1 MQTRAERAETLLEKV
16 DQKLQFVESS
26 TKHYQKK
33 ATLAEKQMKIWRT
46 KHEHMKK
53 SLEEAREIIVLHEGL
68 INKLSEQ
75 NSKLKAWVKHK
86 KANSRRANSRERGT
100 SKDAK
105 SQVHLP
111 KDLVAASIFDNHT

>member
-1 MQTRAERAETLLEKV
+1 M
-16 DQKLQFVESS
+16 KL
-26 TKHYQKK
+26 
-33 ATLAEKQMKIWRT
+33 WRT
-46 KHEHMKK
+46 KHEHAKK

-75 NSKLKAWVKHK
+75 NSKLKAWVKHR

-105 SQVHLP
+105 S
-111 KDLVAASIFDNHT
+111 